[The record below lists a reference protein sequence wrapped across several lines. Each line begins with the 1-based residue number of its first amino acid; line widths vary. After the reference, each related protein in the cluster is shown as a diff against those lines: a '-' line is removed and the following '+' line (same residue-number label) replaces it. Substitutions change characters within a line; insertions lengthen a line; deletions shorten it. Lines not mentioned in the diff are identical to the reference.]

1 MLCMWPLTV
10 NIDVFIYEL
19 NDFVPSIKFSYD
31 VENNGCLSFLD
42 VNVFHT
48 NNGFKF
54 SFLESQLIY
63 VLIFI
68 FILTTVNGSK
78 CLNFLLCF

>member
-1 MLCMWPLTV
+1 MWPLTV
-10 NIDVFIYEL
+10 NIGVFILEL
-19 NDFVPSIKFSYD
+19 NDCVPSIEFYHD
-31 VENNGCLSFLD
+31 VENNGCLPFLD
-42 VNVFHT
+42 INVFHT

-54 SFLESQLIY
+54 SVFRKPTN

-68 FILTTVNGSK
+68 FILTTVNRSK